1 MRRRRASSDDRL
13 LARLQ
18 SPPDLREGVES
29 LAYWL
34 ERRQRLPW
42 YRIRA
47 KREAEEMV
55 VRWERRVRSAIFSQP
70 GVPIRTR
77 TSAGVLLART
87 RLRRWSRFLSRGSPS
102 RSA

>member
-1 MRRRRASSDDRL
+1 MRRRRVSSDERL
-13 LARLQ
+13 LARVQ
-18 SPPDLREGVES
+18 SPPDLSEGVES

-34 ERRQRLPW
+34 ERRQRLPR

-47 KREAEEMV
+47 RREAEQMI
-55 VRWERRVRSAIFSQP
+55 VRWERRVRDAIFSQP

-77 TSAGVLLART
+77 TSAGLLLART
-87 RLRRWSRFLSRGSPS
+87 RLRRWSRLVSLATPS